1 MRQRDQNYEDPGK
14 KGRATGISV
23 GDLGPRD
30 EHGFEPINNLFS
42 SPEKSPPK
50 RNGVSRN
57 STVVEQDEDETM
69 NIGSSTIPEPTEVIK
84 ARNGKSILPPPKS
97 RSPIK
102 TSLGSAA
109 RRSLGA
115 RSSPSRGVEHD
126 TPTHRALTHPPNR
139 RLDFS
144 MTDSNPSVNSSATKA
159 KLPAMRAP
167 KLKPTPMASSSKR
180 KRSPFDLPPDQDE
193 EPFEGENNLVNG
205 TSLEEVYDDNQNI
218 SADAL
223 EDSFQLPN
231 GNDVSQIQDDQLQQ
245 DQDTISPSIEKDKT
259 TLPAKKNGKRG
270 KTAASKLAQA
280 EDQVET
286 TNPTPSPARRGRGRP
301 PKKPKL
307 DVPVEEPAGEL
318 SEPSK
323 KSNRAQPVAMQPP
336 KTKGAH
342 GRQALTLGDPNTK
355 LRPRRRASRSVSKG
369 PLSPSK
375 TRFVTRS
382 ETPGDELSFRTT
394 RTGRNVLKPLAF
406 WRGESAVFSPGRLED
421 GNRVLP
427 SIKEVIR
434 TEEVAEPLRKKT
446 FGQPR
451 KRRRPARRPEED
463 DLPERDDDEEE
474 EYWETEAGVIRASV
488 MLWDPTTGR
497 GDEESVEE
505 AGKSYQL
512 YVRIQQPTNGAK
524 DVAYAAE
531 AIEMRDI
538 SGADFRFAKTLTL
551 PFFGSGM
558 VDLPPGGTKRV
569 KNSRK
574 MQMVFFV
581 FYGRVTVELGTPTER
596 FSIGRGGMWQVPRE
610 TRTFFG
616 SYTPER
622 RLRSPFL
629 TSRVQDGCK
638 SVHTSKRLADN
649 LTFSTGNFY
658 SITNNAAKP
667 ARIFFAQGCEVAPE
681 SPGLD
686 ESGAA

>member
-1 MRQRDQNYEDPGK
+1 MAGSGRTPRAMRQRDQNYEDPGK

-50 RNGVSRN
+50 PNGLSRN
-57 STVVEQDEDETM
+57 STAVEQDEDETM

-84 ARNGKSILPPPKS
+84 ARKEKSILPPPKS

-109 RRSLGA
+109 RRSLGP
-115 RSSPSRGVEHD
+115 RSSPSRSVEHE
-126 TPTHRALTHPPNR
+126 TPTHRAMSHPPNR
-139 RLDFS
+139 LLDFS
-144 MTDSNPSVNSSATKA
+144 MTESHSSARDSTTKA
-159 KLPAMRAP
+159 KLQPMRAP
-167 KLKPTPMASSSKR
+167 KLKPTPMSSGSKR
-180 KRSPFDLPPDQDE
+180 KRDPFDLPPDQDE
-193 EPFEGENNLVNG
+193 EPLGAENSLVNG
-205 TSLEEVYDDNQNI
+205 ASMEDNYDDNQNI
-218 SADAL
+218 LADGFEGSL
-223 EDSFQLPN
+223 QLPN
-231 GNDVSQIQDDQLQQ
+231 GGDLSHMQDDQLQE
-245 DQDTISPSIEKDKT
+245 DQNAISPSVEKDKT
-259 TLPAKKNGKRG
+259 TAPAKTKGKRG
-270 KTAASKLAQA
+270 ITAASKPAQA
-280 EDQVET
+280 ET
-286 TNPTPSPARRGRGRP
+286 SHPTPTLGRRGRP

-307 DVPVEEPAGEL
+307 DAPVQEPAEKA

-323 KSNRAQPVAMQPP
+323 RSSRTQPAVMQPP
-336 KTKGAH
+336 KTTGAR
-342 GRQALTLGDPNTK
+342 GRQALTSGDPNTN
-355 LRPRRRASRSVSKG
+355 LRPRRRASRSISKG

-434 TEEVAEPLRKKT
+434 TEEVAEPRRRRILS
-446 FGQPR
+446 QSR

-463 DLPERDDDEEE
+463 DLPEGDDDDEL
-474 EYWETEAGVIRASV
+474 EYWETETGVLRASV
-488 MLWDPTTGR
+488 TVWDPTTEGD
-497 GDEESVEE
+497 DEENTEE
-505 AGKSYQL
+505 AGKSHQL
-512 YVRIQQPTNGAK
+512 LVRVQHTTDGAK

-538 SGADFRFAKTLTL
+538 NGADFQFAKTLTL
-551 PFFGSGM
+551 PFFGSGI

-581 FYGRVTVELGTPTER
+581 YYGRVTVNLGLPAQC
-596 FSIGRGGMWQVPRE
+596 FSIGRGGTWQVPR
-610 TRTFFG
+610 
-616 SYTPER
+616 
-622 RLRSPFL
+622 
-629 TSRVQDGCK
+629 
-638 SVHTSKRLADN
+638 
-649 LTFSTGNFY
+649 GNFY
-658 SITNNAAKP
+658 SLTNHAAKP
-667 ARIFFAQGCEVAPE
+667 ARIFFAQGCEVTQVLPD
-681 SPGLD
+681 LD
-686 ESGAA
+686 ERGAA